1 MQLSMF
7 TNFIAAY
14 QERNRVV
21 QALAKMAME
30 LGYKVGIKEDPEDYC
45 YVILYIDLPTGQV
58 SWHIDT
64 NDLVTEFPTYEG
76 QWDSHDT
83 NEKYARLEKYT
94 SGKGNEKS
102 EVKKW

>member
-7 TNFIAAY
+7 TNFMAVY

-21 QALAKMAME
+21 QALAKMSME
-30 LGYKVGIKEDPEDYC
+30 LGYKVGIKGDTEDDC